1 MNRICKVR
9 EGYIKTKI
17 NKKKPIIATYTETYF
32 QNERGKEERE
42 GNGTN
47 QS

>member
-9 EGYIKTKI
+9 GLHKNKNKKTKP
-17 NKKKPIIATYTETYF
+17 KIATYTETYF